1 MLWICFNFL
10 MLCFF
15 ILCSHPLHLPCHNLT
30 SSPCSGI
37 EPGKDRDAGKEGLDE
52 RMREASISA
61 GQIFLKHRFLCM
73 IAAFP
78 WGRIGCKIFSYL
90 ASPFHMSVGTD
101 KCENY
106 ISSLVFKGW
115 LFATLCVQ
123 KKKQKTNP
131 WKPPKIVPSQEPQFF
146 VNDLIMT

>member
-1 MLWICFNFL
+1 

-61 GQIFLKHRFLCM
+61 GQFFETQISLYDSC
-73 IAAFP
+73 
-78 WGRIGCKIFSYL
+78 FSL
-90 ASPFHMSVGTD
+90 RKNRV
-101 KCENY
+101 
-106 ISSLVFKGW
+106 
-115 LFATLCVQ
+115 
-123 KKKQKTNP
+123 
-131 WKPPKIVPSQEPQFF
+131 
-146 VNDLIMT
+146 